1 MCQDLDR
8 FFVRKIN
15 DMMIND
21 MMINDMMMI
30 TNFLNDIV
38 LSDSSDVTVQ
48 IWHSKIWHSKI
59 WHSIRAGRAQWTT
72 ETYNAARTQTQ
83 DESTSVTISASQLE
97 WPIDGICPG
106 YFSKTMKL
114 YGFEETGPEF
124 HSFRL

>member
-8 FFVRKIN
+8 FFVR
-15 DMMIND
+15 MIND

-30 TNFLNDIV
+30 TNFLNV
-38 LSDSSDVTVQ
+38 LSDSSDVQ

-59 WHSIRAGRAQWTT
+59 WHSIRPGRAQWTT